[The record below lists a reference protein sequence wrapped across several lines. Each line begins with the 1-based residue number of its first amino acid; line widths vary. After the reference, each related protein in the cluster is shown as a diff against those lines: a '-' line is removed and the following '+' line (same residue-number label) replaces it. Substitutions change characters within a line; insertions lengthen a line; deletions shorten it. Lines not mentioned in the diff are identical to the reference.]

1 MPVLD
6 GNIDEYSDARSLAA
20 SIKGGSR
27 KWKEPADVT
36 DFMDSLI
43 ADVRPDEDLQGADQV
58 DSLHRFKAA
67 TKV

>member
-43 ADVRPDEDLQGADQV
+43 SDIRSDEDLQGADQV
-58 DSLHRFKAA
+58 DPFHRFKAVA
-67 TKV
+67 KV